1 MLTVDTILGNEQWSG
16 EAWPDRNG
24 YSKTSN
30 GFQTET
36 DRDHDHVSKIFTCQ
50 ALKFSWS
57 VLGKFM
63 FTLYICLPHGYTERM
78 TEEEIIYYP

>member
-36 DRDHDHVSKIFTCQ
+36 DRDHETMTTCP
-50 ALKFSWS
+50 KFSR
-57 VLGKFM
+57 VKHENFLG
-63 FTLYICLPHGYTERM
+63 LCLVSSCLPITSVSCHMDIGKG
-78 TEEEIIYYP
+78 